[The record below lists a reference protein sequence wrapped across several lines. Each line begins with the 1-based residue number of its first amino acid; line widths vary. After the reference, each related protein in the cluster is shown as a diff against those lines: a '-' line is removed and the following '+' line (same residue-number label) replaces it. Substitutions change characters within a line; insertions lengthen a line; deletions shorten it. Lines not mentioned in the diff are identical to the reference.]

1 MSLPAVVPRPL
12 ARPCARREQPARRHR
27 RAHRQRAGN
36 DSVTAPPSVASA
48 EAAALRD
55 ELLAL
60 LGGGGEGGEGR
71 MARTVDRSRLERLV
85 EQLEL
90 LNPTPKPFAA
100 EASMRLLLNEW
111 QLVTTFKPGTADVRF
126 TSPESWRKYIFEQ
139 GPSPVQSLV
148 VGAGTVDNVFQ
159 VLADPRVHSCSI
171 PMAAARGLG
180 TR

>member
-36 DSVTAPPSVASA
+36 DSATAPPSVASA

-100 EASMRLLLNEW
+100 EASMLWAAKRVVAKAMHLG
-111 QLVTTFKPGTADVRF
+111 QMASGVDV
-126 TSPESWRKYIFEQ
+126 SDS
-139 GPSPVQSLV
+139 S
-148 VGAGTVDNVFQ
+148 
-159 VLADPRVHSCSI
+159 
-171 PMAAARGLG
+171 M
-180 TR
+180 